1 MNYGQLKTEVADTN
15 LGRDDAE
22 SAVIAGKAIN
32 WILTEYLPAR
42 GLKPF
47 LVNTNLTTTDTV
59 EYVALPDNFAGLKSA
74 RVLQSGGDYI
84 GLADFEWSQFD
95 EVETGEPTEK
105 MVLPSTTGW
114 RLYLRL
120 TPDDTYTINIWYF
133 ARQTEL
139 TADGTT
145 PILSTI
151 YGDAPIISGATWR
164 TAVVLGLKDAISR
177 WDYTFRKIDFPELL
191 AFQARI
197 EGRKKYSPTR
207 SPYL

>member
-1 MNYGQLKTEVADTN
+1 MNFGELKTEIADTN

-22 SAVIAGKAIN
+22 SATIAGKAIN
-32 WILTEYLPAR
+32 WLLTEYMPAR

-47 LVNTNLTTTDTV
+47 LSNTNLTTTADT
-59 EYVALPDNFAGLKSA
+59 EYVDLPSNFAGLKSA
-74 RVLQSGGDYI
+74 RLLQSGGDYHE
-84 GLADFEWSQFD
+84 LSDFEWSQFD

-105 MVLPSTTGW
+105 MVLPSTTVW

-120 TPDDTYTINIWYF
+120 TPDDTYTINIWYY
-133 ARQTEL
+133 ARQTAL
-139 TADGTT
+139 TADDTT

-164 TAVVLGLKDAISR
+164 TAVILGLKDAISR

-191 AFQARI
+191 AFQARM
-197 EGRKKYSPTR
+197 EGRKKYSPSH
-207 SPYL
+207 SPYK